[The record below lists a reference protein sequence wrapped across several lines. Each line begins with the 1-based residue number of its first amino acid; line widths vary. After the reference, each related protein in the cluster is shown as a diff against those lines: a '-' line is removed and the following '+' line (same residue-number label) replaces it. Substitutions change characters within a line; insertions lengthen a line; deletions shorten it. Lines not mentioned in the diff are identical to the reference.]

1 MIIPPIGHPCNRGGA
16 VMGKEQSRD
25 KQQLEKQRIKL
36 QDQKTEN
43 VFEDKSRIPNEQNA
57 FKETQPRYGE

>member
-1 MIIPPIGHPCNRGGA
+1 
-16 VMGKEQSRD
+16 MGKEQSRD